1 MSQRDVRSIGGVYR
15 VGQLL
20 TTSGK
25 LTTYTAYDR
34 NTNDVV
40 GLFVI
45 EVPPA
50 MSVAQQWLQSLE
62 KRRSIQSPHLIR
74 VHNWGLEGQ
83 RFFIAT
89 DPLRGKTLQYV
100 LDNEDIDFERALYIS
115 QQLAQGLKALHDQG
129 ISGMDLR
136 PQLITIDTIGISD
149 RVQIDDIGLRSLI
162 KDFGYMNS
170 QGVQDISYLDPRY
183 VAPEY
188 INNGQIGPWSDIYQV
203 GILLFTMITGR
214 LPFVGHN
221 PAETGIMQTNDP
233 VPRMSQFK
241 HGTPDMLQGIVERA
255 MAKDP
260 TQRFANASALIK
272 ALEEAQIP
280 AHPLPAEREK
290 APSSSVG
297 LTREMTAVDY
307 DVAMQAT
314 HINGLA
320 PDQSDDEETI
330 RAPAPIEA
338 GVYAYLLY
346 EQPNTAPQ
354 RIPIKER
361 NVIVGRVDPKRG
373 VSPDI
378 DLSEIDPKM
387 TISRQHARIRFEET
401 FFYIEDLKSRNKT
414 RLGELPLK
422 PLQAE
427 MVQHGD
433 VLYFGSVRMRFEVP
447 GRGRLPPLK
456 EKRV

>member
-1 MSQRDVRSIGGVYR
+1 MDYVLRKRKRGRGMSQRDVRSIGGVYR

-136 PQLITIDTIGISD
+136 PQLITIDTIGIRD
-149 RVQIDDIGLRSLI
+149 RVQIDDIGLRTLLWKLGAPNGGQS
-162 KDFGYMNS
+162 
-170 QGVQDISYLDPRY
+170 VQDIGYLDPRY
-183 VAPEY
+183 AAPEY
-188 INNGQIGPWSDIYQV
+188 INTGQIGPWSDIYQV
-203 GILLFTMITGR
+203 GILFFTMITGR

-221 PAETGIMQTNDP
+221 PAETGILQSNSP
-233 VPRMSQFK
+233 IPRMAQYK
-241 HGTPDMLQGIVERA
+241 HDTPEILQDRSEER
-255 MAKDP
+255 
-260 TQRFANASALIK
+260 
-272 ALEEAQIP
+272 
-280 AHPLPAEREK
+280 
-290 APSSSVG
+290 
-297 LTREMTAVDY
+297 
-307 DVAMQAT
+307 
-314 HINGLA
+314 
-320 PDQSDDEETI
+320 
-330 RAPAPIEA
+330 
-338 GVYAYLLY
+338 
-346 EQPNTAPQ
+346 
-354 RIPIKER
+354 
-361 NVIVGRVDPKRG
+361 
-373 VSPDI
+373 
-378 DLSEIDPKM
+378 
-387 TISRQHARIRFEET
+387 
-401 FFYIEDLKSRNKT
+401 
-414 RLGELPLK
+414 
-422 PLQAE
+422 
-427 MVQHGD
+427 
-433 VLYFGSVRMRFEVP
+433 
-447 GRGRLPPLK
+447 
-456 EKRV
+456 